1 MQFNILR
8 HTMSFFPRFAR
19 TNHHSLDIMH
29 PQLLTLS
36 LELSKESYIVAAAA
50 LIIGILL
57 TLIICSSS
65 KKAIVAKISTELEA
79 EKTRSEDTKQRLAS
93 TQQDLQILR
102 DSEAT
107 LKQNEAGLNAKL
119 VAEQKAAKEKE
130 RILQD
135 AQVKLGDTFKAL
147 SSDALKANQEQFL
160 RLAKTSLS
168 TQQQNAVGDL
178 DKRNTAVEQMVKPVA
193 STLEKVELRIGE
205 LEKAREG
212 AYASLKQQV
221 QHMADTQQGLQ
232 KETAQL
238 VKALRQPTGR
248 GQWGEMQLRRV
259 VEMAGM
265 QEHCDFQTQ
274 VNTKDN
280 DGKSLRPDLVVSLPG
295 GQKIVIDSKAPMSA
309 YLDAIETDDDKERDT
324 LLARHASQVR
334 THIQQL
340 SSKKYQEQF
349 EQTPEFVVLF
359 LPNEAIFSSALG
371 QDSTLIEQGVDQGV
385 ILATP
390 TTLIALLRAVAYG
403 WRQEALAKNAQE
415 ISLLG
420 RELYN
425 RLNTFT
431 GHIDKIGTSLKA
443 SVNHY
448 NKAVG
453 SLERNVLPGARKFQE
468 LGSAPANTEVTEPNL
483 ISEII
488 RDPQIKK
495 PLTIPSESDNP
506 IDSIVAESDSSDF
519 ADTLAD
525 DFEGFTS
532 HSPGDGI

>member
-1 MQFNILR
+1 MQ
-8 HTMSFFPRFAR
+8 SFTYA
-19 TNHHSLDIMH
+19 T
-29 PQLLTLS
+29 TL
-36 LELSKESYIVAAAA
+36 AASEPISNETYLIAAIA
-50 LIIGILL
+50 LIVGIVITWL
-57 TLIICSSS
+57 ICSSS
-65 KKAIVAKISTELEA
+65 KKAIVAKISAELEA
-79 EKTRSEDTKQRLAS
+79 EKQRISETRQRLDS
-93 TQQDLQILR
+93 TQQELQVLR
-102 DSEAT
+102 DSEAI
-107 LKQNEAGLNAKL
+107 LKQEQAGLMAKL
-119 VAEQKAAKEKE
+119 TAEQKAAKEKE
-130 RILQD
+130 LILQD

-168 TQQQNAVGDL
+168 AQQQNAAGDL
-178 DKRNTAVEQMVKPVA
+178 DKRKNAVEQMVKPVA
-193 STLEKVELRIGE
+193 LTLEKVELRIGE

-212 AYASLKQQV
+212 AYASLKEQV
-221 QHMADTQQGLQ
+221 KIMADTQQGLQ
-232 KETAQL
+232 KETSQL

-274 VNTKDN
+274 VNAKDN

-295 GQKIVIDSKAPMSA
+295 GQKIVVDSKAPMAA
-309 YLDAIETDDDKERDT
+309 YLDAIETDDDKERDVC
-324 LLARHASQVR
+324 LARHASQVR

-349 EQTPEFVVLF
+349 EQTPEFIVLF

-403 WRQEALAKNAQE
+403 WRQESLAKNAQE
-415 ISLLG
+415 ISMLG

-431 GHIDKIGTSLKA
+431 GHIDKIGSSLKA

-468 LGSAPANTEVTEPNL
+468 LGSTPENAQITEPSL
-483 ISEII
+483 INEIT
-488 RDPQIKK
+488 RETQVKNK
-495 PLTIPSESDNP
+495 ELEPLDIPDEAFESLEPMDSLVDEDN
-506 IDSIVAESDSSDF
+506 ANDF
-519 ADTLAD
+519 SRNSLD
-525 DFEGFTS
+525 DEFEGFTAE
-532 HSPGDGI
+532 SPGDGI

>member
-1 MQFNILR
+1 MQSS
-8 HTMSFFPRFAR
+8 TFAI
-19 TNHHSLDIMH
+19 SLA
-29 PQLLTLS
+29 LS
-36 LELSKESYIVAAAA
+36 DESYIIAAAA
-50 LIIGILL
+50 ITIGILITWL
-57 TLIICSSS
+57 ICSSS
-65 KKAIVAKISTELEA
+65 KNTLVAKISAELEA
-79 EKTRSEDTKQRLAS
+79 EKNRTKETQQRLSS
-93 TQQDLQILR
+93 TQQDLQLLR
-102 DSEAT
+102 ESEAT
-107 LKQNEAGLNAKL
+107 LKQNQAGLMAKL
-119 VAEQKAAKEKE
+119 TAEQKAAKEKE
-130 RILQD
+130 LILQD
-135 AQVKLGDTFKAL
+135 AQIKLGDTFKAL

-160 RLAKTSLS
+160 QLAKTSLS
-168 TQQQNAVGDL
+168 AQQQTAVGDL
-178 DKRNTAVEQMVKPVA
+178 DKRKNAVEQMVKPVA
-193 STLEKVELRIGE
+193 STLEKVELRIAE
-205 LEKAREG
+205 LEKARAG
-212 AYASLKQQV
+212 AYASLKEQV
-221 QHMADTQQGLQ
+221 QHMAATQQGLQ
-232 KETAQL
+232 KETSQL

-248 GQWGEMQLRRV
+248 GQWGEIQLRRV

-295 GQKIVIDSKAPMSA
+295 GQKIVVDSKTPMAA
-309 YLDAIETDDDKERDT
+309 YLDAIETDDDKERDVC
-324 LLARHASQVR
+324 LARHASQVR

-403 WRQEALAKNAQE
+403 WRQESLAKNAQE
-415 ISLLG
+415 ISMLG

-431 GHIDKIGTSLKA
+431 GHIDKIGSSLKA

-468 LGSAPANTEVTEPNL
+468 LGSAPANTEITEPTL
-483 ISEII
+483 INEIT
-488 RDPQIKK
+488 RETQGQGLK
-495 PLTIPSESDNP
+495 PLAIPDEALQPLQP
-506 IDSIVAESDSSDF
+506 IDSLTGDDDANDFSKDSLAE
-519 ADTLAD
+519 A
-525 DFEGFTS
+525 FEGFTAD
-532 HSPGDGI
+532 SPGEGI

>member
-1 MQFNILR
+1 MQSSTFTILL
-8 HTMSFFPRFAR
+8 A
-19 TNHHSLDIMH
+19 
-29 PQLLTLS
+29 LS
-36 LELSKESYIVAAAA
+36 NESYISAAASV
-50 LIIGILL
+50 IIGIIIGV
-57 TLIICSSS
+57 LITWLVCSSS
-65 KKAIVAKISTELEA
+65 KKAIVAKISAELEA
-79 EKTRSEDTKQRLAS
+79 EKNRIIETNQRLTN
-93 TQQDLQILR
+93 TQQELQVLR

-107 LKQNEAGLNAKL
+107 LKQSQAGLMAKL
-119 VAEQKAAKEKE
+119 TAEQKAAKEKE
-130 RILQD
+130 LILQN
-135 AQVKLGDTFKAL
+135 AQAKLGDTFKAL

-160 RLAKTSLS
+160 QLAKTSLS
-168 TQQQNAVGDL
+168 AQQQTAVGDL
-178 DKRNTAVEQMVKPVA
+178 DKRKNAVEQMVKPVA
-193 STLEKVELRIGE
+193 STLEKVEQRIGE

-212 AYASLKQQV
+212 AYASLKEQV
-221 QHMADTQQGLQ
+221 KHMADTQQGLQ
-232 KETAQL
+232 KETSQL

-265 QEHCDFQTQ
+265 QEHCDFKTQ
-274 VNTKDN
+274 VTTTDT

-295 GQKIVIDSKAPMSA
+295 GQKIVVDSKAPMAA
-309 YLDAIETDDDKERDT
+309 YLDAIETDDDKERDIC
-324 LLARHASQVR
+324 LARHASQVR

-403 WRQEALAKNAQE
+403 WRQESLAKNAQQ
-415 ISLLG
+415 IAILG

-431 GHIDKIGTSLKA
+431 GHIDKIGSSLKA

-468 LGSAPANTEVTEPNL
+468 LGSAPSNTKITEPSL
-483 ISEII
+483 VSEITRETQGEGLTTLNI
-488 RDPQIKK
+488 PDEILQ
-495 PLTIPSESDNP
+495 PLEPM
-506 IDSIVAESDSSDF
+506 DSLAGDENANDFSKDS
-519 ADTLAD
+519 LAD
-525 DFEGFTS
+525 AFEGFTADT
-532 HSPGDGI
+532 PGEGI

>member
-1 MQFNILR
+1 
-8 HTMSFFPRFAR
+8 
-19 TNHHSLDIMH
+19 
-29 PQLLTLS
+29 
-36 LELSKESYIVAAAA
+36 
-50 LIIGILL
+50 
-57 TLIICSSS
+57 
-65 KKAIVAKISTELEA
+65 
-79 EKTRSEDTKQRLAS
+79 
-93 TQQDLQILR
+93 
-102 DSEAT
+102 
-107 LKQNEAGLNAKL
+107 
-119 VAEQKAAKEKE
+119 
-130 RILQD
+130 
-135 AQVKLGDTFKAL
+135 
-147 SSDALKANQEQFL
+147 
-160 RLAKTSLS
+160 
-168 TQQQNAVGDL
+168 
-178 DKRNTAVEQMVKPVA
+178 VEQMVKPVA
-193 STLEKVELRIGE
+193 STLEKVEQRIGE

-212 AYASLKQQV
+212 AYASLKEQV
-221 QHMADTQQGLQ
+221 KHMADTQQGLQ
-232 KETAQL
+232 KETSQL

-274 VNTKDN
+274 VNTTDS

-295 GQKIVIDSKAPMSA
+295 GQKIVVDSKAPMAA
-309 YLDAIETDDDKERDT
+309 YLDAIETDDDKEREIF
-324 LLARHASQVR
+324 LARHASQVR

-359 LPNEAIFSSALG
+359 LPNEGIFSSALG

-403 WRQEALAKNAQE
+403 WRQESLAKNAQE
-415 ISLLG
+415 ISMLG

-431 GHIDKIGTSLKA
+431 GHIDKIGSSLKA

-468 LGSAPANTEVTEPNL
+468 LGSAPANTEVKEPSLINEITRQPQGQDPLSIPTET
-483 ISEII
+483 
-488 RDPQIKK
+488 DH
-495 PLTIPSESDNP
+495 PLEP
-506 IDSIVAESDSSDF
+506 IDSLAGDENANDFSKDS
-519 ADTLAD
+519 LAD
-525 DFEGFTS
+525 EFEGFTADT
-532 HSPGDGI
+532 PGEGI